1 MARKETITKDYL
13 CETAFQ
19 LLREEG
25 SGNITARK
33 LAVRAGCSTQPIF
46 RLYSNMEELCQEL
59 FEKAVVFFEEYYNNA
74 PIYDVTPFVNLGIT
88 YIQFAMEEKHLF
100 QMLFFTEKRYGK
112 SLYEI
117 LNGSMGA
124 VDKEFIK
131 AEKEGYKRQ
140 EEIFTKLW
148 IFIHGSACMSITG
161 DYDLE
166 LVDTIKL
173 LKNVYKEL
181 IM

>member
-1 MARKETITKDYL
+1 
-13 CETAFQ
+13 
-19 LLREEG
+19 
-25 SGNITARK
+25 
-33 LAVRAGCSTQPIF
+33 
-46 RLYSNMEELCQEL
+46 
-59 FEKAVVFFEEYYNNA
+59 
-74 PIYDVTPFVNLGIT
+74 
-88 YIQFAMEEKHLF
+88 
-100 QMLFFTEKRYGK
+100 MLFFTEKRYGK